1 MSNFKKTIESLSQ
14 KHNITQLFDDFMM
27 MSICALSV
35 GKMEDEYRKIADKYT
50 PEEVEILGN
59 SFGHLL
65 NEYEDFT
72 EKDSWGDV
80 LGNFFM
86 QTNSGRDAS
95 KNGQFFTPIHLCN
108 LMVNVLKDDS
118 TGAINDPSCG
128 SGRNLIA
135 HAHCHKKYSAKRF
148 YVGMDLDKRCVNMT
162 ALNMFFYS
170 MDGLV
175 VHMDSIFFEI
185 FSGYRIHLPHTYKG
199 IQYLTKEECE
209 AYLFEIKKI

>member
-35 GKMEDEYRKIADKYT
+35 GKMEDKYRQIAEKYT

-59 SFGHLL
+59 SLGHLL
-65 NEYEDFT
+65 NEYENLR
-72 EKDSWGDV
+72 EKGWDDI
-80 LGNFFM
+80 LGKFFM
-86 QTNSGRDAS
+86 ETNSGRSAS
-95 KNGQFFTPIHLCN
+95 ANGQFFTPIHICN
-108 LMVNVLKDDS
+108 LMVNALKDDS
-118 TGAINDPSCG
+118 LGTVNDPSCG

-135 HAHCHKKYSAKRF
+135 HAHSNKNGLVKRF

-175 VHMDSIFFEI
+175 IHMDSIFFEI